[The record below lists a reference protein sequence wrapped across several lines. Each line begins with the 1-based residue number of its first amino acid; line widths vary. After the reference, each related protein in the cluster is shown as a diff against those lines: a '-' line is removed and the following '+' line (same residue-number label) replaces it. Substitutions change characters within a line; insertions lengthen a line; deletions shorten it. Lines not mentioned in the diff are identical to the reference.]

1 MGPIVTFSSRRREQG
16 FTILETLIA
25 VVVLM
30 IGAVGVAGVFA
41 VAIGTNKSQGEIAT
55 RTIEYAEDKM
65 EQLQSLA
72 YLDAATDT
80 TKWPTTPVGGTGLGG
95 AMAGNATVGGIA
107 QGAPVAGY
115 VDYLDAVGN
124 VCTGAVCPNGRPVFY
139 QRQWMI
145 QTNAVGTLKSI
156 TVVAW
161 DLTNLGS
168 RGQAPSTTLVSSKSQ
183 I

>member
-1 MGPIVTFSSRRREQG
+1 MTHTFPKHRQRSGG

-25 VVVLM
+25 IVVLM
-30 IGAVGVAGVFA
+30 IGVAGVASVFA
-41 VAIGTNKSQGEIAT
+41 VSIGTDKAQGEIAT

-72 YLDAATDT
+72 YLDSATKT
-80 TKWPTTPVGGTGLGG
+80 SVWPTTLTGGTGLGG
-95 AMAGNATVGGIA
+95 AMAGNATVGGINK
-107 QGAPVAGY
+107 GAPAAGY

-124 VCTGAVCPNGRPVFY
+124 ICNGTVCPNGNPVFY

-145 QTNAVGTLKSI
+145 QTNAAGNLKTI

-161 DLTNLGS
+161 DLTRNGT
-168 RGQAPSTTLVSSKSQ
+168 RGQVPSTTLVSSKSQ

>member
-1 MGPIVTFSSRRREQG
+1 MKHELLQNCRRSGG

-25 VVVLM
+25 IIVLM
-30 IGAVGVAGVFA
+30 IAAAGVASVFA
-41 VAIGTNKSQGEIAT
+41 VAIGTDKAQGEIAT

-72 YLDAATDT
+72 YLDSATNT
-80 TKWPTTPVGGTGLGG
+80 SVWPTTLTGGTGLGG
-95 AMAGNATVGGIA
+95 AMAGSSTVGGIN

-124 VCTGAVCPNGRPVFY
+124 MCAGTVCPSGNPVFY

-145 QTNAVGTLKSI
+145 QTNAAGNLKII

-161 DLTNLGS
+161 DLTRNAT
-168 RGQAPSTTLVSSKSQ
+168 RGQVPSTTLVSSKSQ

>member
-1 MGPIVTFSSRRREQG
+1 MLQTRPQFFRRSEG

-25 VVVLM
+25 IVVLT
-30 IGAVGVAGVFA
+30 IAATGIAGVFA
-41 VAIGTNKSQGEIAT
+41 VSIGTNKAQGEIAT

-65 EQLQSLA
+65 EQLQSIA
-72 YLDAATDT
+72 YLDAATNT
-80 TKWPTTPVGGTGLGG
+80 TVWPTTLIGGTGLGG
-95 AMAGNATVGGIA
+95 AMAGGATVGGVT

-115 VDYLDAVGN
+115 VDYLDSVGN
-124 VCTGAVCPNGRPVFY
+124 VCNGTVCPNGNPVFY

-145 QTNAVGTLKSI
+145 QTNAAGNLKTI

-161 DLTNLGS
+161 DLTRIGT

>member
-1 MGPIVTFSSRRREQG
+1 MGPGHIPLPRRRHQG
-16 FTILETLIA
+16 FTILETIIA
-25 VVVLM
+25 TVVLM
-30 IGAVGVAGVFA
+30 IASIGVASVFA

-65 EQLQSLA
+65 EQLQALA

-80 TKWPTTPVGGTGLGG
+80 TTWPTTMVGGTGLGG
-95 AMAGNATVGGIA
+95 AMAGNATVGGLN

-124 VCTGAVCPNGRPVFY
+124 VCTGAVCPNGAPVFY

-145 QTNAVGTLKSI
+145 QTNAAGTLKTI

-161 DLTNLGS
+161 DLTNLGN
-168 RGQAPSTTLVSSKSQ
+168 RGQAPSTTLVSGKSQ